1 MGTPSLKCS
10 RSDHSP
16 RAQAPSNAPNA
27 EAKDTSATAA
37 RATDATAAG
46 AWTARA
52 AEGPEPST
60 ERTYPPMKHVS
71 LTLRACLIAGI
82 ALLLAGCVTRNPEM
96 TSGSPIEPAKVS
108 RIVKGTTTRAEIE
121 ALFGK
126 PDMTSMLPDGR
137 RVITY
142 NYSSTRMNVN
152 SGDVLRAAFTAS
164 GTLAKGTT
172 HTQNLQIYVSK
183 DGVVEDFEF
192 TDNMRDI
199 QSFGD
204 GSMKHSTR

>member
-1 MGTPSLKCS
+1 MNKFPVTPALI
-10 RSDHSP
+10 
-16 RAQAPSNAPNA
+16 
-27 EAKDTSATAA
+27 
-37 RATDATAAG
+37 
-46 AWTARA
+46 
-52 AEGPEPST
+52 
-60 ERTYPPMKHVS
+60 
-71 LTLRACLIAGI
+71 LTCA
-82 ALLLAGCVTRNPEM
+82 ALLLSGCITRNPEM
-96 TSGSPIEPAKVS
+96 TSGSLIEPAKVT

>member
-16 RAQAPSNAPNA
+16 RAQAPSNAQNA

-71 LTLRACLIAGI
+71 PTLRACLMAGI
-82 ALLLAGCVTRNPEM
+82 ALLLAGCITRNPEM

-121 ALFGK
+121 TLFGK

-142 NYSSTRMNVN
+142 NYSSTRMTVN
-152 SGDVLRAAFTAS
+152 SGAALRAAFTGGS
-164 GTLAKGTT
+164 LGKGST
-172 HTQNLQIYVSK
+172 HTQSLQIYVTK

-192 TDNMRDI
+192 NDNMRDF
-199 QSFGD
+199 QGFGD